1 MDRKDSVVPE
11 EEEDEE
17 RPQLPNGI
25 PGQSTDFNLYV
36 FVKQHVNNCILKIPT
51 YVDRDCGSLHV
62 FNIIFFFYLKYV
74 SWDFGSAIIVL
85 FIFWV

>member
-36 FVKQHVNNCILKIPT
+36 FVNQNVNNCILKIPT
-51 YVDRDCGSLHV
+51 VDRDCVSLHV
-62 FNIIFFFYLKYV
+62 FIIIFFNMTYV
-74 SWDFGSAIIVL
+74 SWDFGPVL
-85 FIFWV
+85 F